1 MSFTLAHPSIIIFCK
16 NRYLNLMGFILG
28 SMSPDFIYFL
38 CFNPSSNFG
47 HTVLGFIFFNLP
59 LCTLLNFLI
68 FRYVKTIFILSLPNF
83 LLNRYSYLIYSSN
96 KLDNLKNFFI
106 FIYSTLFGMLT
117 HVFWDAFTH
126 ESGFFVN
133 SFPLFFKKSLV
144 LLNHEVP
151 IYKLF
156 QHGSTLIGFLIIII
170 YFYSIQKNSNKK
182 TLYRLNKIKIFSTI
196 FITILIT
203 FFLSYIYT
211 IITNSYF
218 GIGRLVVT
226 FINGVFLGYIFAGI
240 VTLRSINKKTAII

>member
-1 MSFTLAHPSIIIFCK
+1 MPFTLAHPSIIIFCK

-47 HTVLGFIFFNLP
+47 HTILGFIFFNLP
-59 LCTLLNFLI
+59 LCFLLNFLI

-106 FIYSTLFGMLT
+106 FIYSSFVGMIT
-117 HVFWDAFTH
+117 HIFWDAFTH

-133 SFPLFFKKSLV
+133 RFPLFFKKSFT
-144 LLNHEVP
+144 LLKYKVP

-170 YFYSIQKNSNKK
+170 YFYSIQKSSDKK
-182 TLYRLNKIKIFSTI
+182 TLNRVRIFSTLFTTI
-196 FITILIT
+196 SFTFLFSYLYTIL
-203 FFLSYIYT
+203 
-211 IITNSYF
+211 TNSNF
-218 GIGRLVVT
+218 GIGRFIVT
-226 FINGVFLGYIFAGI
+226 FINGLFLGYIFSGI
-240 VTLRSINKKTAII
+240 YYNIHHTNKNA

>member
-1 MSFTLAHPSIIIFCK
+1 MPFTLAHPSIIIFCK

-38 CFNPSSNFG
+38 CFNPSRNFG
-47 HTVLGFIFFNLP
+47 HTILGFIFFNLP
-59 LCTLLNFLI
+59 LCFLLNFLI

-106 FIYSTLFGMLT
+106 FIYSSLFGMLT

-133 SFPLFFKKSLV
+133 RFPLFFKKSFT
-144 LLNHEVP
+144 LLKYKVP

-170 YFYSIQKNSNKK
+170 YFYSIQKSSDKK
-182 TLYRLNKIKIFSTI
+182 TLNRVRIFSTLFTTI
-196 FITILIT
+196 SFTFLFSYLYTIL
-203 FFLSYIYT
+203 
-211 IITNSYF
+211 TNSNF
-218 GIGRLVVT
+218 GIGRFIVT
-226 FINGVFLGYIFAGI
+226 FINGLFLGYIFSGI
-240 VTLRSINKKTAII
+240 YYNIHHTNKNA

>member
-1 MSFTLAHPSIIIFCK
+1 MPFTLAHPSIIIFCK

-96 KLDNLKNFFI
+96 KLDNLKNFFM

-170 YFYSIQKNSNKK
+170 YFYSIQKSSAKK
-182 TLYRLNKIKIFSTI
+182 TLNRIKIFSTL
-196 FITILIT
+196 FTTISFTL
-203 FFLSYIYT
+203 LSSYIYT
-211 IITNSYF
+211 IITNSNF
-218 GIGRLVVT
+218 GIGRFIVT
-226 FINGVFLGYIFAGI
+226 FINGLFLGYIFSGI
-240 VTLRSINKKTAII
+240 YYNIHHTK

>member
-1 MSFTLAHPSIIIFCK
+1 MPFTLAHPSIIIFCK

-47 HTVLGFIFFNLP
+47 HTILGFIFFNLP
-59 LCTLLNFLI
+59 LCFLLNFLI

-96 KLDNLKNFFI
+96 KLNNLKNFFI
-106 FIYSTLFGMLT
+106 FIYSSLFGMLT

-133 SFPLFFKKSLV
+133 RFPLFFKKSFT
-144 LLNHEVP
+144 LLKYKVP

-170 YFYSIQKNSNKK
+170 YFYSIQKSSDKK
-182 TLYRLNKIKIFSTI
+182 TLNRVRIFSTLFTTI
-196 FITILIT
+196 SFTFLFSYLYTIL
-203 FFLSYIYT
+203 
-211 IITNSYF
+211 TNSNF
-218 GIGRLVVT
+218 GIGRFIVT
-226 FINGVFLGYIFAGI
+226 FINGLFLGYIFSGI
-240 VTLRSINKKTAII
+240 YYNIHHTNKNA